1 MSCPL
6 FCSEDSVGSSQDLR
20 QEIRAWGA
28 AWPLGQVVCGQATV
42 RSSRASS
49 SQSYWSWLNFLIQ
62 KVACPRIKSSCLVAP
77 WDQPSETQF
86 RGALVALLPPLPLKF
101 CLSPCHPRLPCC
113 PLFIKMDLLPRSI
126 SNASSSRK
134 PTWFSS
140 CGS

>member
-6 FCSEDSVGSSQDLR
+6 FCSEDGVRSSQDLR
-20 QEIRAWGA
+20 QELRARGVA
-28 AWPLGQVVCGQATV
+28 CSLALGSGCGQATI

-62 KVACPRIKSSCLVAP
+62 KVACPRIKSSCRVAP

-101 CLSPCHPRLPCC
+101 CLSPRHPRLPCC
-113 PLFIKMDLLPRSI
+113 PLLIKMDLLPRSI

-134 PTWFSS
+134 PT
-140 CGS
+140 